1 MISPNIH
8 LACCNNNHQVILTSI
23 NMRLARRV
31 TNQIHMNSE
40 HTKLAAARVHEKGL
54 RKPRHH

>member
-1 MISPNIH
+1 MISLNIH

-31 TNQIHMNSE
+31 TNQIHLNSE
-40 HTKLAAARVHEKGL
+40 HTKLAAARVHEEGL